1 MFASMLLLNIYT
13 HLGSNVT
20 NAAAFT
26 PLHLRSFAHRGC
38 TASSPTTLGNQWR
51 RPRRLSPLGFPAR
64 HFPVKRGRLAA
75 RSGIEASVARAVKL
89 SALHCP
95 RERTSGAL
103 NQPVQLIGL
112 NDSAGWPLSALS
124 SSRVVIGTAG
134 LRTAKETPV
143 QATRAKHVVL
153 GRFRQSPAE
162 VQARFPRRAER

>member
-1 MFASMLLLNIYT
+1 VAPSAAVLREFASQ
-13 HLGSNVT
+13 S
-20 NAAAFT
+20 
-26 PLHLRSFAHRGC
+26 
-38 TASSPTTLGNQWR
+38 
-51 RPRRLSPLGFPAR
+51 R

-75 RSGIEASVARAVKL
+75 RSGIQASVARAVKL

-95 RERTSGAL
+95 REIASGAL
-103 NQPVQLIGL
+103 DQPVQLIGL

-134 LRTAKETPV
+134 LRTAKEAPV
-143 QATRAKHVVL
+143 QATQVKHVVL